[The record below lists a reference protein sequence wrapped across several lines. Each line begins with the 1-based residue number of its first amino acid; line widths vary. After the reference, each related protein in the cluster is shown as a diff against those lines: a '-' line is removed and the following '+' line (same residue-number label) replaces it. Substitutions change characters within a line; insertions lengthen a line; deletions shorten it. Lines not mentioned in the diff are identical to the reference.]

1 MTITPNQLS
10 TLLAIPG
17 AAQQLCNVLNNIAA
31 SSSNVE
37 VATPERAGLVK
48 QATTVAS
55 SIATDVPDLVANYN
69 TLVANLKIAGVIA
82 TS

>member
-10 TLLAIPG
+10 TLLTIPG
-17 AAQQLCNVLNNIAA
+17 AAQQLCDVLNSIT
-31 SSSNVE
+31 SSSNNVE
-37 VATPERAGLVK
+37 VATPERAGVVK

-55 SIATDVPDLVANYN
+55 STATDVAGLVANYN
-69 TLVANLKIAGVIA
+69 TLVANLKTAGVIA